1 MVKVIS
7 IQDDVYEELSK
18 RKDNKSFSSVIREL
32 LRESNKNLTI
42 RDLVKG
48 DAILSGEEA
57 DKMKQEILDARKR
70 SKSRNIKEM

>member
-1 MVKVIS
+1 MVKLIS